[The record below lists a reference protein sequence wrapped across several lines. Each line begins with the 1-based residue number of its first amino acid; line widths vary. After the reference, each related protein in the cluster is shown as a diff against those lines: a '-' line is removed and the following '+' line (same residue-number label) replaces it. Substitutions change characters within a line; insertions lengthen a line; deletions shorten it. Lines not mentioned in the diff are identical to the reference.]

1 MAPHGPDSVPEVQRA
16 DPATRTRALVAIALI
31 AVLGWAAYFALQDWL
46 ARLAGA
52 EPAHM
57 RESLERALVWGSW
70 GAMLPVTVL
79 AGWLWQYGARVGR
92 AGRFPAPGAKVVR
105 DTPVLHGDPARLR
118 GTALKV
124 LAAFLGLLSA
134 GTLIAVHRLI
144 ARLHG

>member
-1 MAPHGPDSVPEVQRA
+1 MPPRGPEAEPEIQRA
-16 DPATRTRALVAIALI
+16 DPATRRRALVAIAAI
-31 AVLGWAAYFALQDWL
+31 TALGWAAYFALQDWL
-46 ARLAGA
+46 AGLAGA
-52 EPAHM
+52 DPPHM
-57 RESLERALVWGSW
+57 REALERALLWGSW

-92 AGRFPAPGAKVVR
+92 AGRFPAPDAKVVR

-118 GTALKV
+118 GMALKV
-124 LAAFLGLLSA
+124 LAAFLGLLSV